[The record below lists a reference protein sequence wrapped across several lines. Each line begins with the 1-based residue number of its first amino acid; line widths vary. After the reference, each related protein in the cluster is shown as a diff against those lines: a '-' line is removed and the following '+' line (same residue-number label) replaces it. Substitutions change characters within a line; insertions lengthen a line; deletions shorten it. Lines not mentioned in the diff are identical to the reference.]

1 MFRRTR
7 WSAHL
12 QIGFGL
18 VILGLVLYG
27 AVQQW
32 PRIQPVLAELR
43 WGWMAGVMLVQMGCL
58 LVLPGPLW
66 VWLASQQKTFTFLEA
81 ARIFFLSQPAKYLP
95 GGIWAFPAKGLLLK
109 QRGFSNQVTAG
120 AILYETLALCSGALV
135 LGSLASDIAI
145 VDLRW
150 IAAGGV
156 VLGWVAMLILLKPP
170 GALARLPEKW
180 RLASSEPI
188 TLGAAAWKA
197 TLSLAVASAGWVL
210 AGAAFYMTLLAL
222 GVPPGADIALV
233 SIASFAISW
242 LLGFV
247 VFLSPGG
254 VGVREASLVLLAG
267 GAVAAPILYPAAI
280 LSRLLWSLGEL
291 MLYFYFSGPWR
302 RPPQKNA

>member
-1 MFRRTR
+1 MVSGTR
-7 WSAHL
+7 WSARL
-12 QIGFGL
+12 QIMFGL
-18 VILGLVLYG
+18 VIFGLVLYG

-43 WGWMAGVMLVQMGCL
+43 WGWMAAAMLVQMGCL
-58 LVLPGPLW
+58 FVLPGPLW
-66 VWLASQQKTFTFLEA
+66 LWLSADRKTFTFLDA

-120 AILYETLALCSGALV
+120 ALLYETLALCSGALA
-135 LGSLASDIAI
+135 LGLLAGDIAN
-145 VDLRW
+145 VNLRW
-150 IAAGGV
+150 IGV
-156 VLGWVAMLILLKPP
+156 SGAVLGWAAMLLLLKPP
-170 GALARLPEKW
+170 RSLGWLPEKW
-180 RLASSEPI
+180 RLGSSERL
-188 TLGAAAWKA
+188 TLGTAASKA
-197 TLSLAVASAGWVL
+197 LLSLAAACAGWAL
-210 AGAAFYMTLLAL
+210 AGVSFYWTLLAL
-222 GVPPGADIALV
+222 GVPPGFDIALV
-233 SIASFAISW
+233 SIASFAVSW

-302 RPPQKNA
+302 RPSQNA